1 MQCKRVISFENTSVL
16 RKDIFLLV
24 EFMLLWEIPRLLLQE
39 RNILWSSVINKLIH
53 SSYIYHQ
60 GFYRP
65 LYLRVWPMRS
75 YILRKV
81 KGKHGRIIIII
92 VSVTQILLDFSEH
105 IFLRF
110 LLIDS
115 FHYIHYIVRM
125 HFHYFL
131 CCYKILVF
139 LTFPT
144 IDLFHRTPKNLKKS
158 NKYVL

>member
-1 MQCKRVISFENTSVL
+1 MQCKRVISFENTSVV
-16 RKDIFLLV
+16 RKDVFLLGD
-24 EFMLLWEIPRLLLQE
+24 FMLLWEITRLLLQE

-81 KGKHGRIIIII
+81 KGKHGCIIIII
-92 VSVTQILLDFSEH
+92 VSGTSILLDFSEH
-105 IFLRF
+105 IFLGF

-115 FHYIHYIVRM
+115 FHYILCMHY
-125 HFHYFL
+125 FHYFL
-131 CCYKILVF
+131 CYYKILVY
-139 LTFPT
+139 LLHCILHCTS
-144 IDLFHRTPKNLKKS
+144 KNP
-158 NKYVL
+158 